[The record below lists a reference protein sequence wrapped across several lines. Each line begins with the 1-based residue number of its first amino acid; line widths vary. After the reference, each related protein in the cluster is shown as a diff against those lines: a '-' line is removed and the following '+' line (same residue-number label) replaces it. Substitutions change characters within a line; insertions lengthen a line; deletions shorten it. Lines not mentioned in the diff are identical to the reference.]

1 MTNSIYEIG
10 VTSKTG
16 QPHNLNEYKG
26 YVLLFVNVASR
37 CGFTPQYEGLEN
49 LNKTYRDKGL
59 RILGIPSNDFG
70 GQEPGSMQEI
80 QEFCTLNYGVTFD
93 LLGKEHII
101 GEDKHPLYVFLT
113 SHADPKEDVRWNFEK
128 FLVSKEGHVL
138 NRFSSKVAPDDAELI
153 NQIERSL

>member
-1 MTNSIYEIG
+1 MTNNLYEIG

-16 QPHNLNEYKG
+16 QPFNLNEYKG
-26 YVLLFVNVASR
+26 YVLLFVNVASK
-37 CGFTPQYEGLEN
+37 CGNTPQYAGLEA

-80 QEFCTLNYGVTFD
+80 EEFCTLNYGVTFD

-113 SHADPKEDVRWNFEK
+113 SQADPQEDVKWNFEK
-128 FLVSKEGHVL
+128 FLVSKEGNVL
-138 NRFSSKVAPDDAELI
+138 NRFPSKVAPDDIELI
-153 NQIERSL
+153 NQIEQAL